1 MLNALANIATSR
13 WYWLALLLLGLSLEA
28 AALYFQYV
36 LGYGPCVLCI
46 QVRILVL
53 SLMLVALLALA
64 VHRSWIG
71 RLGAHLLATAVLAM
85 LAQRAWSLLGIERG
99 FVQGE
104 CSFDLGLPAWL
115 ALDQW
120 FPAMFQVHEACGYTP
135 ALPFGLTMAEVLLP
149 LSALLLVLSIGLLLA
164 TLVRRR
170 GRQQGDPG
178 ANASV

>member
-1 MLNALANIATSR
+1 MQLLNALANIATSR
-13 WYWLALLLLGLSLEA
+13 WYWLTLLVLGLSLEA
-28 AALYFQYV
+28 TALYFQYV
-36 LGYGPCVLCI
+36 LSYGPCVLCI

-53 SLMLVALLALA
+53 CLMLVALLALA
-64 VHRSWIG
+64 VRRSWLG
-71 RLGAHLLATAVLAM
+71 RLSAHLLATVVLV
-85 LAQRAWSLLGIERG
+85 LLVQRAWSLLGIERG

-149 LSALLLVLSIGLLLA
+149 FSGLLLLLSIGLLLA

-170 GRQQGDPG
+170 GREQGNQGGRP
-178 ANASV
+178 